1 MPTKILGRVSSK
13 MMKQTKIYS
22 SKKTRFIIRELKQ
35 HDDEDDD
42 GDNENGK
49 KSMVYFIKT
58 TTLHVH
64 HAFLFI
70 S

>member
-1 MPTKILGRVSSK
+1 

-35 HDDEDDD
+35 HDDDD

-49 KSMVYFIKT
+49 KSMVYVSKT

-64 HAFLFI
+64 HAFLYI

>member
-22 SKKTRFIIRELKQ
+22 SNKTRFIIRELKQ
-35 HDDEDDD
+35 HDDED

-49 KSMVYFIKT
+49 KSMVYIIKT

-64 HAFLFI
+64 HAFLYI